1 MHTHRLG
8 LTTLVLACGVA
19 AAALSFSSAA
29 SAEPL
34 EKSGPFMANF
44 KLGPAIEVSDYSET
58 QFAIE
63 LDFGYA
69 VAGSDGY
76 LTFTPAFGFG
86 DVTTIWLPV
95 GFQYDIALP
104 VDNLYIYPR
113 LSAGF
118 AHVTKIDESG
128 GAVIPEVGL
137 KYLITESFHAG
148 FDPVSVPIGIG
159 EEVWVQYRMAFYA
172 GANF

>member
-1 MHTHRLG
+1 MHAHRLG
-8 LTTLVLACGVA
+8 FSLTLIAGVVAGALAQATPA
-19 AAALSFSSAA
+19 AA
-29 SAEPL
+29 EPV
-34 EKSGPFMANF
+34 EKAGPFMANF

-58 QFAIE
+58 QFALE

-69 VAGSDGY
+69 VAGNDGY

-104 VDNLYIYPR
+104 VENLYIYPR
-113 LSAGF
+113 ASVGF

-128 GAVIPEVGL
+128 LALVPEVGL
-137 KYLITESFHAG
+137 KYLITENFHAG

-159 EEVWVQYRMAFYA
+159 EEVWVQYRLAFYA
-172 GANF
+172 GASF